1 MTRADWTRA
10 TILELLHLTS
20 PCASIKPRAL
30 QTVYRRHYKLHNYAL
45 LLCLKQGMDFSLNF
59 RKEFIEHD
67 KLEHAMP
74 CTQTCSYSVTS
85 PIQSETGS
93 GPQQGARLQVCS
105 THTACKPFNQS
116 APLSWLSLVIQ

>member
-10 TILELLHLTS
+10 TILEPLHLTS
-20 PCASIKPRAL
+20 PCTSIKPTAL

-45 LLCLKQGMDFSLNF
+45 LLCLKQGMDFSPNF
-59 RKEFIEHD
+59 RKEFIERD

-85 PIQSETGS
+85 PSRSEAGS
-93 GPQQGARLQVCS
+93 GPQQGAEHQVRS
-105 THTACKPFNQS
+105 THTVCKSFNQS